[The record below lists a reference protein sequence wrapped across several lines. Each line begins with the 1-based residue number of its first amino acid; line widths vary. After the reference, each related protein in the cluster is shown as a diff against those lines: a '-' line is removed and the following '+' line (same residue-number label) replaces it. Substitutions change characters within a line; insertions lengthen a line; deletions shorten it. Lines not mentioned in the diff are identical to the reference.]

1 MAAFKPYRFI
11 IFDQHIKN
19 NEFYKSIIT
28 QLNLSLLCKEIY
40 INETLSC
47 YQYEKCF
54 LKKLVY
60 YSVNNLGNNLK
71 ARKLKGSGHSS
82 VDTGE
87 HKLQQLINN
96 ENINGNIHENINENI
111 HENINENIHENING
125 NIHENI
131 NGNIHENINGNI
143 HENINGN
150 IHENINNIDHTK
162 CMVNSSDYHNTYEIE
177 CMNKL
182 NIINELGNRHKNHPL
197 CNMVMKNKKK
207 KLITQSD
214 INKLVSFQIYDN
226 KNENTFKNILSLND
240 TYNIDHINILCLN
253 NYKPIFNMLKNYSIN
268 KRISIY
274 YPFYIINDIKY
285 NKSQSNLYTKVADYC
300 YNIVSDI
307 LPLNYKNINLS
318 DIIRAI
324 IINTELCQNEG
335 NERMEVLKF
344 MDIMDIIGK
353 N

>member
-11 IFDQHIKN
+11 IFDQQIKN
-19 NEFYKSIIT
+19 NQFYKSIIT

-40 INETLSC
+40 LNEAFSC
-47 YQYEKCF
+47 YQYEKLF

-60 YSVNNLGNNLK
+60 YSANNLGNYSNVKRLLK
-71 ARKLKGSGHSS
+71 CAGQSL

-96 ENINGNIHENINENI
+96 ENININKNENINA
-111 HENINENIHENING
+111 NINANIKANINANINKNTNKNING
-125 NIHENI
+125 NV
-131 NGNIHENINGNI
+131 
-143 HENINGN
+143 
-150 IHENINNIDHTK
+150 NNIDHTFS
-162 CMVNSSDYHNTYEIE
+162 MDNSSDYHNTYESE
-177 CMNKL
+177 CMNKS
-182 NIINELGNRHKNHPL
+182 NIIDDLGDRYQNHPL
-197 CNMVMKNKKK
+197 YNMMMKKKKK

-214 INKLVSFQIYDN
+214 INNLVSFHIYDN

-253 NYKPIFNMLKNYSIN
+253 NYKPILNMLKNYSIN

-274 YPFYIINDIKY
+274 YPFYIINDDKN

-335 NERMEVLKF
+335 NDRMEVLKF
-344 MDIMDIIGK
+344 VDIMDIIGK